1 MNNYMNDLYM
11 NDFSGLGEKLKN
23 TRNKMGLSLSEVS
36 SMTGVSKTM
45 LSQIERSE
53 SIPTI
58 ATVWKI
64 ANGLKI
70 KFETLLENSN
80 KLYDVKSIDNMT
92 PLTDNDDH
100 IQVYCIFPFSPISGF
115 ELFYGILKPGC
126 NYPSVNHMNSNT
138 EYLLVSQGQIEL
150 VVGANT
156 YRIKAGS
163 AIAFDSKENH
173 KYINNGQVDAIVHFI
188 VSYE

>member
-1 MNNYMNDLYM
+1 MNEY
-11 NDFSGLGEKLKN
+11 SVIGKKLKN
-23 TRNKMGLSLSEVS
+23 IRNKRGLSLSEVA

-58 ATVWKI
+58 AIVWKI

-70 KFETLLENSN
+70 KFETLLENTN
-80 KLYDVKSIDNMT
+80 KLYNVKSIDDIT
-92 PLTDNDDH
+92 PLTDDDER
-100 IQVYCIFPFSPISGF
+100 ILIYCIFPFSPLSGF

-126 NYPSVNHMNSNT
+126 NYVSENHQNSCT
-138 EYLLVSQGQIEL
+138 EYLSVSQGEIDL
-150 VVGANT
+150 VIGTTT
-156 YRIKAGS
+156 YNIKAGS
-163 AIAFDSKENH
+163 AIAFDATEDH
-173 KYINNGQVDAIVHFI
+173 RYICKGKVDAIIHFL

>member
-1 MNNYMNDLYM
+1 M
-11 NDFSGLGEKLKN
+11 NDFSALGEKLKN

-53 SIPTI
+53 SIPTL

-70 KFETLLENSN
+70 KFETLLAYTDKS
-80 KLYDVKSIDNMT
+80 YDVKNIDNMV
-92 PLTDNDDH
+92 PLKDNDDH
-100 IQVYCIFPFSPISGF
+100 ILLYCIFPFSPISGF
-115 ELFYGILKPGC
+115 EFFYGIIKPGC
-126 NYPSVNHMNSNT
+126 NYSAVHHKNSNK
-138 EYLLVSQGQIEL
+138 EYLLVSQGEIKL
-150 VVGANT
+150 VIGANT
-156 YRIKAGS
+156 YPLKAGS
-163 AIAFDSKENH
+163 AIEFDPREGH
-173 KYINNGQVDAIVHFI
+173 TYINDGEIDAIAHFI

>member
-1 MNNYMNDLYM
+1 M
-11 NDFSGLGEKLKN
+11 NDFYMNSPLGEKLKN

-80 KLYDVKSIDNMT
+80 KLYDQKSIDNMT

-138 EYLLVSQGQIEL
+138 EYLLVSQGEIEL